1 MYQYESPVH
10 AIEDLKQRGYTED
23 FNLKDNCIVCNN
35 QKFNA
40 DEFEIKEVY
49 RFEGDSDPGDEA
61 IVLGIES
68 SNGKKG
74 ILVNGYGYSSEP
86 MGDEIE
92 RKLKIHA
99 HSGNKTN

>member
-1 MYQYESPVH
+1 MYQYGSPVH
-10 AIEDLKQRGYTED
+10 AIEELKKRGFTED
-23 FNLKDNCIVCNN
+23 FNLKDNCIVCND

-40 DEFEIKEVY
+40 DQFEIKEVY

-68 SNGKKG
+68 SNGIKG

-92 RKLKIHA
+92 RKLKMHG
-99 HSGNKTN
+99 H